1 MTTRTGSAA
10 PPQGSDGKPQQAREE
25 AREVGHQAAQ
35 AGSQVAQQAAG
46 QGKQVVGET
55 RQQARN
61 LAGEASAQLRQQAET
76 QQKRTAEG
84 LRALG
89 TELQS
94 MASKS
99 EQDGPASD
107 VVRRASDAAQQAAG
121 WLEQREPGELVNEVR
136 DYARRHPG
144 TFLAGAAVAGLL
156 VGRLTR
162 SLATAGGDGGPQGD
176 GHRPGQGE
184 QSAGRPSMPAAET
197 PRSEPAAGGATTDVP
212 TPGRR

>member
-1 MTTRTGSAA
+1 MTIRSSSTATGG
-10 PPQGSDGKPQQAREE
+10 PDGKPQKARDE
-25 AREVGHQAAQ
+25 AMKVGHEAAQ
-35 AGSQVAQQAAG
+35 AGGQVARQAAG
-46 QGKQVVGET
+46 QGKQVVTES

-61 LAGEASAQLRQQAET
+61 LMGEASAQLREQAGT
-76 QQKRTAEG
+76 QQKRAAEG

-99 EQDGPASD
+99 EQDGMAGQ

-121 WLEQREPGELVNEVR
+121 WLEGQEPGALVDEVR

-144 TFLAGAAVAGLL
+144 AFLAGAAVAGLL

-162 SLATAGGDGGPQGD
+162 GLTATGDGGLQG
-176 GHRPGQGE
+176 GEHEQGQAGVPG
-184 QSAGRPSMPAAET
+184 APAADTTGSQPLAGLGTTQART
-197 PRSEPAAGGATTDVP
+197 PE
-212 TPGRR
+212 RR